1 MSGVAN
7 LVKEVEGCLQRQQSS
22 RAAQLLAISY
32 DSSAPRIQESDSAID
47 SICQSTLSNGYHDV
61 VAPLLKAKRLVQQNK
76 YADAYDMQVVG
87 FVYVLFLFRDQ
98 NNWLVPL
105 LQRFTFDTRI
115 LAQHA
120 DAELSA
126 TRGIEVTDKL
136 ANAEQNLKKGFAMT
150 LNDRAAPE
158 LSKKPATLYIVNQLF
173 KIYFRLNKINL
184 CGNVI
189 QAINKQTFSIFDKRD
204 QVTYMYYLGRIRM
217 LEDKYTDAD
226 ECFGFA
232 WRHCHLECTRNKRM
246 ILQYL
251 VPVKLA
257 LGVLPTPALLRQ
269 YQLTEYVDIAAAIR
283 QGNLLAYYQQ
293 YQDQFVQQG
302 MYLLMQKLGLL
313 VMRTLLK
320 KVYLIGN
327 KGDKVR
333 LADFA
338 AAVALMGTSL
348 DMDAVECVVA
358 NLIINNY
365 VKGFLSHKLHVLVLS
380 KSDPF
385 PSISHC

>member
-1 MSGVAN
+1 
-7 LVKEVEGCLQRQQSS
+7 
-22 RAAQLLAISY
+22 AQLLAISY

-87 FVYVLFLFRDQ
+87 FVYVLFVNYMHLRDDSYGVVSIDQ
-98 NNWLVPL
+98 S
-105 LQRFTFDTRI
+105 RFTFDTRI

-283 QGNLLAYYQQ
+283 QGNLLAYYQ
-293 YQDQFVQQG
+293 VQHHDTNI
-302 MYLLMQKLGLL
+302 Y
-313 VMRTLLK
+313 T
-320 KVYLIGN
+320 YIY
-327 KGDKVR
+327 
-333 LADFA
+333 
-338 AAVALMGTSL
+338 
-348 DMDAVECVVA
+348 VVFISC
-358 NLIINNY
+358 LYI
-365 VKGFLSHKLHVLVLS
+365 LVL
-380 KSDPF
+380 
-385 PSISHC
+385 